1 MTDTSN
7 PESADVQ
14 GESRRQRL
22 ASRRRRNTRIV
33 IATVAILAVGAA
45 ATMFAFA
52 FTDDSPATGSPP
64 ATVGIGPADAL
75 PQIGAVN
82 KASAVRALDHA
93 DPLRLWVGGDSLAGS
108 FGPALGDLVGATG
121 VVKTLVDYR
130 VSSGLWSNDIRNWSQ
145 RADEQMTSDDPEAVV
160 FIVGANDVSAVNE
173 VDANND
179 GIPDWEANYRAKVAG
194 MMDTFVGTGS
204 RERTVFWLGAPTL
217 GTKNMDDGAVEINRV
232 VSEEA
237 LKRGTNVVF
246 VDTYRMFSG
255 PDGSYSR
262 EIVDDKGETITAR
275 ISDGVH
281 FTPAG
286 ASYLARALFALI
298 DARWHLQRQSDTAEP
313 IGWTLAS
320 GSGENVPGYRYR
332 PQPRYNTPDYTPT
345 TSAVAV
351 TTPPSTGAVATTVVA
366 TSPPTTASP
375 ATSPPTTTGHSPPTT
390 KKP

>member
-1 MTDTSN
+1 MTDTST
-7 PESADVQ
+7 PDSADVQ

-33 IATVAILAVGAA
+33 IAVVAVLAVGAA

-52 FTDDSPATGSPP
+52 FSTDSPANGSSPQTS
-64 ATVGIGPADAL
+64 AIGPADAL
-75 PQIGAVN
+75 PQLGAVN
-82 KASAVRALDHA
+82 KAALARALDHSH
-93 DPLRLWVGGDSLAGS
+93 PLRLWVGGDSLAGA

-145 RADEQMTSDDPEAVV
+145 RARAEMSSDNPEAVV
-160 FIVGANDVSAVNE
+160 FIVGANDVSAVNK
-173 VDANND
+173 VDSNND
-179 GIPDWEANYRAKVAG
+179 GVPDWEAKYRAKVDE

-204 RERTVFWLGAPTL
+204 TQRTVFWLGAPTL
-217 GTKNMDDGAVEINRV
+217 GTDNMDAGAVEINRV

-246 VDTYRMFSG
+246 VDTYRMFLG

-262 EIVDDKGETITAR
+262 VIVDDRGDTITAR

-286 ASYLARALFALI
+286 AQYLARAIFSLL
-298 DARWHLQRQSDTAEP
+298 DARWHLQRQADAADP

-320 GSGENVPGYRYR
+320 GSGESVPGYRYR
-332 PQPRYNTPDYTPT
+332 PQSRYNSSYDGPASST
-345 TSAVAV
+345 VV
-351 TTPPSTGAVATTVVA
+351 ETTPPTTQAVATTVVA
-366 TSPPTTASP
+366 TSPPTTASV
-375 ATSPPTTTGHSPPTT
+375 ATTPPTTWHSPPTTT
-390 KKP
+390 KP

>member
-22 ASRRRRNTRIV
+22 AARRRRNTRIV
-33 IATVAILAVGAA
+33 IAMVAVLAVGAA

-52 FTDDSPATGSPP
+52 FTDDSTATTSPP
-64 ATVGIGPADAL
+64 QTAGIGPADAL

-82 KASAVRALDHA
+82 KATAVRALDHA

-108 FGPALGDLVGATG
+108 FGPALGDLLGATG

-160 FIVGANDVSAVNE
+160 FIVGANDVSAVNK
-173 VDANND
+173 VDANDD
-179 GIPDWEANYRAKVAG
+179 GVPDWEAKYRAKVDE
-194 MMDTFVGTGS
+194 MMDTFVGSGTKP
-204 RERTVFWLGAPTL
+204 RTVFWLGAPTL
-217 GTKNMDDGAVEINRV
+217 GTKNMDAGAVEINRV

-262 EIVDDKGETITAR
+262 QIVDDNGETITAR

-286 ASYLARALFALI
+286 AEYLARALFALL
-298 DARWHLQRQSDTAEP
+298 DARWHLQRQADPAEP

-320 GSGENVPGYRYR
+320 GSGESVPGYRYR
-332 PQPRYNTPDYTPT
+332 PQSRYNSSGDTPT
-345 TSAVAV
+345 TSADVV
-351 TTPPSTGAVATTVVA
+351 TLPPTTGAVATTVVA

-375 ATSPPTTTGHSPPTT
+375 ATSPPTTGHAPPTT
-390 KKP
+390 TKP

>member
-7 PESADVQ
+7 TESADVQ

-33 IATVAILAVGAA
+33 VAVVAVLGVGAA

-52 FTDDSPATGSPP
+52 FTDDSPANGTSPQ
-64 ATVGIGPADAL
+64 TIGIGPADAA
-75 PQIGAVN
+75 PQVGVVN
-82 KASAVRALDHA
+82 KAAVARTLDHEH
-93 DPLRLWVGGDSLAGS
+93 PLRLWVGGDSLAGS

-121 VVKTLVDYR
+121 VVKTLIDYR
-130 VSSGLWSNDIRNWSQ
+130 VSSGLWSNDFRNWPQ
-145 RADEQMTSDDPEAVV
+145 RAEEQMSKDDPEAVV
-160 FIVGANDVSAVNE
+160 FIVGANDVSAVNKA
-173 VDANND
+173 DSD
-179 GIPDWEANYRAKVAG
+179 GDGVPDWEVEYRAKVG
-194 MMDTFVGTGS
+194 KTMDTFVGNGKTP
-204 RERTVFWLGAPTL
+204 RTVFWLGAPTL
-217 GTKNMDDGAVEINRV
+217 GTENMDAGAVEIDRV

-255 PDGSYSR
+255 SDGSYSR
-262 EIVDDKGETITAR
+262 EIVDDQGETITAR

-281 FTPAG
+281 FTPSG
-286 ASYLARALFALI
+286 AEYLARALFGLL
-298 DARWHLQRQSDTAEP
+298 DARWHLQRHTDPAEP

-332 PQPRYNTPDYTPT
+332 PQPRYNSSGGTPT
-345 TSAVAV
+345 APVV
-351 TTPPSTGAVATTVVA
+351 TTPPTTGVVATTVVA

-375 ATSPPTTTGHSPPTT
+375 VTTPPITGHLPPTTT
-390 KKP
+390 KP

>member
-22 ASRRRRNTRIV
+22 AARRRRNTRIV
-33 IATVAILAVGAA
+33 IAMVAVLAVGAA

-52 FTDDSPATGSPP
+52 FTDDSPATTSSPQ
-64 ATVGIGPADAL
+64 TVGMGPADAV

-82 KASAVRALDHA
+82 KATAVRALDHA
-93 DPLRLWVGGDSLAGS
+93 DPLRLWIGGDSLAGS

-121 VVKTLVDYR
+121 VVTTLVDYR
-130 VSSGLWSNDIRNWSQ
+130 VSSGLWSNDFRNWTQ
-145 RADEQMTSDDPEAVV
+145 RAHEQMASDNPEAVV
-160 FIVGANDVSAVNE
+160 FIVGANDVSAVND
-173 VDANND
+173 VDANDD
-179 GIPDWEANYRAKVAG
+179 GVPDWEANYRAKVAE
-194 MMDTFVGTGS
+194 MMDTFVGTGTKQ
-204 RERTVFWLGAPTL
+204 RTVFWLGAPTL
-217 GTKNMDDGAVEINRV
+217 GTHNMDAGAVEINRV

-237 LKRGTNVVF
+237 LKRGANVVF

-255 PDGSYSR
+255 PDGRYSR
-262 EIVDDKGETITAR
+262 EIVDDKGETLTAR

-286 ASYLARALFALI
+286 AEYLARALFALL
-298 DARWHLQRQSDTAEP
+298 DARWHLQRQADLADP

-320 GSGENVPGYRYR
+320 GSGESVPGYRYR
-332 PQPRYNTPDYTPT
+332 PQSRYNSSDYTPPT
-345 TSAVAV
+345 ASAV
-351 TTPPSTGAVATTVVA
+351 TTPPTTGAVATTVVA

-375 ATSPPTTTGHSPPTT
+375 ATSPPTTSGHSPPTT
-390 KKP
+390 TKP